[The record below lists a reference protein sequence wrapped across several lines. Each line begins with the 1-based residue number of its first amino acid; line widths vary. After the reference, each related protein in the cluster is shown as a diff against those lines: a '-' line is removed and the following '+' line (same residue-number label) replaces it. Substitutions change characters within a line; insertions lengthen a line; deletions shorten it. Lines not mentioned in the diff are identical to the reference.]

1 MAPRFPNVLN
11 NRSCRKRPAD
21 KDELDGE
28 PPIKKFALLNI
39 GIFHSFYIRAT
50 GLSIIPLNSYLAV
63 QLTRITAAARAKA
76 AGTTSLEAMACT

>member
-1 MAPRFPNVLN
+1 MAPSSPNVPN

-21 KDELDGE
+21 EDELDGE

-39 GIFHSFYIRAT
+39 GIFHPFYTRAT
-50 GLSIIPLNSYLAV
+50 SLSIIALNSYLAV
-63 QLTRITAAARAKA
+63 QLTRRTAATRAKA